1 MAQPGKVSSE
11 AANGH
16 RPWVI
21 LRSFA
26 GWRPRDLGPDTV
38 AGLTLA
44 AIAIPEQMAT
54 ARLAG
59 LPPRIGFFA
68 LIAGAVGFALFGASR
83 RRKSAQW
90 SNPRRPTA
98 GGSRRGGQTR
108 SRRR

>member
-16 RPWVI
+16 RRWVI

-59 LPPRIGFFA
+59 LPPQMRMNPTMRPSA
-68 LIAGAVGFALFGASR
+68 AAAVA
-83 RRKSAQW
+83 
-90 SNPRRPTA
+90 
-98 GGSRRGGQTR
+98 
-108 SRRR
+108 